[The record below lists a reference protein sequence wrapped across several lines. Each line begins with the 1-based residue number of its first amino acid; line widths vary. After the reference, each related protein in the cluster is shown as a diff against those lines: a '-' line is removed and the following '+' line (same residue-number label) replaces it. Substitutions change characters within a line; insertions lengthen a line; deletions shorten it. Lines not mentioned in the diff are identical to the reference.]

1 MSFSASLD
9 PDSRVSRRRFLEVA
23 ATITAMCSVRT
34 DLWALEE
41 RNGIPY
47 KNFGRTG
54 EKVSAIGLGG
64 YHIGR
69 PSEAA
74 STRLIRTAIDGG
86 INFMDNCWDYNGGAS
101 EEHMG
106 KALQD
111 GYRQKVFLMTKIDGR
126 NKKTAASQIDE
137 QAYPSPLERAV

>member
-1 MSFSASLD
+1 MSLSAPPD

-64 YHIGR
+64 YHIVR

-74 STRLIRTAIDGG
+74 STRLIRTAIDRG
-86 INFMDNCWDYNGGAS
+86 INLMDHCSDYNGRCSG
-101 EEHMG
+101 EHLS
-106 KALQD
+106 K
-111 GYRQKVFLMTKIDGR
+111 
-126 NKKTAASQIDE
+126 
-137 QAYPSPLERAV
+137 